1 MKNRSLYV
9 VVSVTVVATLL
20 LVLLGAFAGGL
31 IFSPYFLN
39 EVQAAQSPNVPAAAD
54 QGDLVAALEQSLIDI
69 YQGGVPS
76 VVNISVTKKVDAN
89 GLQGFDFN
97 QHPFIPSPN
106 NPDQPQQ
113 DTPHDFFFD
122 QGQGSGFV
130 WDQQGHIVTN
140 NHVIDGAENIVVHF
154 ANGQTADAELVGTDP
169 DTDLA
174 VIKVDLPAS
183 ELQPLAV
190 GDSDKLQ
197 VGQLAIAIGNPFGQD
212 FTMTTGIVSALERTI
227 RSGNTPFSIPEVIQT
242 DAPINPGNSGG
253 PLLNRHGE
261 VIGINTQIISSSGG
275 SSGIGFAVPV
285 NIAKRVVPTLIEGK
299 HVDYAWLG
307 ITGRTI
313 DSETAQAMKLPTDT
327 HGALIIAVS
336 QGGPADKAGLLGSGD
351 TFESSSG
358 IQVELGGDVIT
369 AIDGNPVENMDDL
382 ITYLITQYQPGD
394 QVKLAVTRANGT
406 EETISVTLDKRP
418 TAEEL
423 LNLQEKVQSEQK

>member
-130 WDQQGHIVTN
+130 CRYR
-140 NHVIDGAENIVVHF
+140 
-154 ANGQTADAELVGTDP
+154 
-169 DTDLA
+169 
-174 VIKVDLPAS
+174 
-183 ELQPLAV
+183 
-190 GDSDKLQ
+190 
-197 VGQLAIAIGNPFGQD
+197 
-212 FTMTTGIVSALERTI
+212 TTLMYSRYWSP
-227 RSGNTPFSIPEVIQT
+227 R
-242 DAPINPGNSGG
+242 
-253 PLLNRHGE
+253 
-261 VIGINTQIISSSGG
+261 
-275 SSGIGFAVPV
+275 
-285 NIAKRVVPTLIEGK
+285 
-299 HVDYAWLG
+299 
-307 ITGRTI
+307 
-313 DSETAQAMKLPTDT
+313 
-327 HGALIIAVS
+327 
-336 QGGPADKAGLLGSGD
+336 
-351 TFESSSG
+351 
-358 IQVELGGDVIT
+358 
-369 AIDGNPVENMDDL
+369 DL
-382 ITYLITQYQPGD
+382 ISAFSSNGMNRT
-394 QVKLAVTRANGT
+394 KLSATIAANSSCPACG
-406 EETISVTLDKRP
+406 
-418 TAEEL
+418 
-423 LNLQEKVQSEQK
+423 